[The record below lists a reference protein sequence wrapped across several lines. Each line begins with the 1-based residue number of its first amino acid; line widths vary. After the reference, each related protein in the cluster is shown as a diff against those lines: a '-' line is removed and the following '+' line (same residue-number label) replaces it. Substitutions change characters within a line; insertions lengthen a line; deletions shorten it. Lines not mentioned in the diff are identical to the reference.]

1 MVWLVFMN
9 VFDHRLMMMYHMF
22 GLVAICSLAHDHVD
36 LLALTIAVCFMFYL
50 CLNSSQDDMRLD
62 PRSLK
67 SSLIG
72 LRGRILLL
80 LGERID

>member
-9 VFDHRLMMMYHMF
+9 VFDRRLMMMYHMF
-22 GLVAICSLAHDHVD
+22 GLIAICSLAHDHVD
-36 LLALTIAVCFMFYL
+36 LLALTIVVCFMFYL
-50 CLNSSQDDMRLD
+50 CLNSFKDDMRLD
-62 PRSLK
+62 PRFMK

-80 LGERID
+80 LYERID